1 MVPQNNLR
9 HAIWVNVRGALIV
22 VGVIVGFLVAVF
34 GIADF
39 ACNSTIEKWSPMYP
53 NAEVIHVEYNFL
65 RPRGMGVTYMVLHS
79 PDDAQTVR
87 DWYVANLQRL
97 TKEDAGRGSGTNN
110 WDVDEDPSGQGSLI
124 YLSSRCG
131 Q

>member
-1 MVPQNNLR
+1 MTPQNSLR
-9 HAIWVNVRGALIV
+9 RAIWVNVRNSLIL

-53 NAEVIHVEYNFL
+53 NAEVIEVEYNFL
-65 RPRGMGVTYMVLHS
+65 RPRGMGITNMVMHS

-87 DWYVANLQRL
+87 QWYVDNLLRL
-97 TKEDAGRGSGTNN
+97 TKENEGRGSGSNS
-110 WDVDEDPSGQGSLI
+110 WDVDEDPNGQGSLI